1 MVWPDIFL
9 SVGTGFL
16 GSLLVVLFLYTLRPR
31 IEISKEISEQIGESG
46 PSYGFKMINKTPY
59 PIFDVQVIIELI
71 TPKSVPGGQIVS
83 TRRLDLPKDKFII
96 VQKFNKPDPEAKYA
110 FRVRTTEKLREIWTA
125 ESQYLRVSVL
135 ARHAMSGFYGVF
147 QQSYFTRGDI
157 KVGSHQY
164 GIGMHIQPVV

>member
-1 MVWPDIFL
+1 MDWLDIFL
-9 SVGTGFL
+9 SVWTGFL

-31 IEISKEISEQIGESG
+31 IEISKEIPEQASEFSV
-46 PSYGFKMINKTPY
+46 SYGFKMINKTPY

-71 TPKSVPGGQIVS
+71 LKSVPGGQIVS

-96 VQKFNKPDPEAKYA
+96 VQKFSKSDPEAKYA
-110 FRVRTTEKLREIWTA
+110 FRIRTTEQLREIWTA
-125 ESQYLRVSVL
+125 ENQYLRVSVL
-135 ARHAMSGFYGVF
+135 ARHAMSGVYGVF

-164 GIGMHIQPVV
+164 GIGMHVQPVV